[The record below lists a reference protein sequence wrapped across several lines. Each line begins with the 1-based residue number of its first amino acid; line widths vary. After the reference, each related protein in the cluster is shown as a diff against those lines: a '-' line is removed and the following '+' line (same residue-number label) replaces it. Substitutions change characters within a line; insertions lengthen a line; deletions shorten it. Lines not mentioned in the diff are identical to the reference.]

1 MKLALLYKSPPS
13 QEHNYEFKQLLIR
26 THSSR
31 DTSPPLP
38 PTSQA
43 FMKKVMR
50 AETTQHVHHEG
61 LGDIK
66 AGPPI
71 GEISK
76 VTIGVSVGE
85 PTEAQ

>member
-1 MKLALLYKSPPS
+1 
-13 QEHNYEFKQLLIR
+13 
-26 THSSR
+26 
-31 DTSPPLP
+31 
-38 PTSQA
+38 
-43 FMKKVMR
+43 MKKVMR

-61 LGDIK
+61 LGDIEG
-66 AGPPI
+66 GPPI

>member
-13 QEHNYEFKQLLIR
+13 QEQNYEFKQLICTL
-26 THSSR
+26 SSR
-31 DTSPPLP
+31 DTRPPLP

-43 FMKKVMR
+43 FMKKVIR

-66 AGPPI
+66 GGPPI
-71 GEISK
+71 GETSK

-85 PTEAQ
+85 PKEAQ